1 MNSTMSPDKP
11 CNGSNYFWNG
21 HNIEAPTSWSWFMCI
36 NTKKCIHIDSRCDMH
51 PHTECIYEK
60 DGVMVA
66 EDEEECSDEY
76 KRKGLVAKTA
86 DFICSSGSPDHN
98 TVSPDIISNTY
109 DWESENYA
117 YVTVIPRGTIVQILG
132 IRCDG
137 ISNCWGGID
146 EWFCGFNSLET
157 VGIGM

>member
-1 MNSTMSPDKP
+1 M
-11 CNGSNYFWNG
+11 
-21 HNIEAPTSWSWFMCI
+21 I
-36 NTKKCIHIDSRCDMH
+36 
-51 PHTECIYEK
+51 
-60 DGVMVA
+60 A
-66 EDEEECSDEY
+66 EDEEDCFDEY

-117 YVTVIPRGTIVQILG
+117 YVTVIPRGTIVQIPG

-137 ISNCWGGID
+137 ISNCWDGSD
-146 EWFCGFNSLET
+146 EKLFCGFT
-157 VGIGM
+157 PFQTIGIGKQFKIREAMKNLLWKFFVFKH